1 MRISV
6 VIIHRIVLLYLFV
19 DVGVYA
25 MAGSRL
31 RDEYFVIIHRA
42 GDVVGGRVGGL
53 VCEGNV
59 RLVHNTKADR
69 FEF

>member
-1 MRISV
+1 
-6 VIIHRIVLLYLFV
+6 
-19 DVGVYA
+19 
-25 MAGSRL
+25 MAGSGL